1 MMIFEKIKA
10 ILSESMGVEDVEITP
25 DTNLAEDLWFDE
37 LDFVDLAM
45 DLEDTFSTEITDEVL
60 EKFTTV
66 GDIVEYLE
74 KL

>member
-10 ILSESMGVEDVEITP
+10 ILSESMGVEDFEITP
-25 DTNLAEDLWFDE
+25 DTNLAEALWFDE
-37 LDFVDLAM
+37 LDMVDLAM